1 MPERRNRDERHGL
14 RLSISAMPKQQHHR
28 VINMTNNR
36 AGTALSH
43 DLASRDKAPAP
54 LLCGRLL
61 QG

>member
-1 MPERRNRDERHGL
+1 MPERRNRDERHDL
-14 RLSISAMPKQQHHR
+14 RLSISAMPKQQHHP
-28 VINMTNNR
+28 VNR
-36 AGTALSH
+36 AGTTSPH